1 MVLRALAAFLKFLD
15 RTKRR
20 TTVGWTTVDE
30 RSAGRRD
37 VTPPLPPTITP
48 SQETN
53 KLFYSVL
60 SC

>member
-37 VTPPLPPTITP
+37 VTPPPPSHNNT
-48 SQETN
+48 
-53 KLFYSVL
+53 
-60 SC
+60 